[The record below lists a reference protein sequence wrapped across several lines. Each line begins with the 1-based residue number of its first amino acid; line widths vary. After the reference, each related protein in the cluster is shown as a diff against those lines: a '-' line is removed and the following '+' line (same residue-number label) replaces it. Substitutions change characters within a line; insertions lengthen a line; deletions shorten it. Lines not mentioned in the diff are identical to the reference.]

1 MSTLRETLIN
11 SAIFVQTDNQIL
23 YNINIKIQESGRMK
37 QLSFSDI
44 EYSNRRKK
52 TKREEFLESM
62 DEIIPWSNWVNII
75 MPYY

>member
-1 MSTLRETLIN
+1 M
-11 SAIFVQTDNQIL
+11 
-23 YNINIKIQESGRMK
+23 NIKIQESGRMK

-75 MPYY
+75 MPYYYSYFPHPNCSSHMENKGN